1 MDFNTANLDTGKI
14 FLVLSEATDLKRK
27 NIGILKILSAADY
40 QTIVI
45 TTNQPY
51 SILKKMYEK
60 DGLNLQKVVF
70 IDAITR
76 YALGTDIQNEDHCR
90 YINNPGNLTD
100 IGIAVT
106 EVLKKYPDGKVCILL
121 DSVSTMLIYISSANI
136 TKFIHFVTNKLRL
149 LDVAGIFLA
158 VEKGLDPTL
167 LLQLTSFVD
176 MVINGGDHEDTPPPD
191 TGE

>member
-1 MDFNTANLDTGKI
+1 MRVEFSTANLDTEKI
-14 FLVLSEATDLKRK
+14 FLVLSEASELKRK
-27 NIGILKILSAADY
+27 NIEILKILSGAGY

-45 TTNQPY
+45 TSNQPY

-60 DGLNLQKVVF
+60 DGVNLGKVVF
-70 IDAITR
+70 IDTITR
-76 YALGTDIQNEDHCR
+76 YALGTDVKNDDQCT
-90 YINNPGNLTD
+90 YISNPGNLTD

-106 EVLKKYPDGKVCILL
+106 EVLKKYPDGKVCILF

-158 VEKGLDPTL
+158 VEKGLDPAL

-176 MVINGGDHEDTPPPD
+176 RVINDGDN
-191 TGE
+191 GA